1 MGKLC
6 LTIPSSYCV
15 TSAWGSIQQKGGDN
29 ETQSCEAVDYERKP
43 GKVELGLED
52 LETQKGQ

>member
-1 MGKLC
+1 M
-6 LTIPSSYCV
+6 